1 MRSRS
6 PRSLD
11 SAPES
16 RRRSGRSS
24 TSEHSHP
31 AGSGS
36 RQRARQ
42 AGASKAPA
50 AGAPRPRA
58 AVGAAHL
65 GKQDLLCS
73 LIGLGVKLGL
83 VMVTGVSLV
92 RVASAYQARMD
103 RQGELAA
110 VLQIENVQLT
120 KAQQRFDRLFLIS
133 GEKTLAREQSQWIAP
148 NRLRVV
154 WQAPAAPTKAPAAPA
169 KASATPSKTSSA
181 PSKAAANAPDPAPQ
195 RPPGPLASA
204 PLKDSAKVPPT
215 GTGGLAQ
222 PGDLGGN

>member
-1 MRSRS
+1 V
-6 PRSLD
+6 
-11 SAPES
+11 
-16 RRRSGRSS
+16 
-24 TSEHSHP
+24 
-31 AGSGS
+31 
-36 RQRARQ
+36 
-42 AGASKAPA
+42 GAS
-50 AGAPRPRA
+50 
-58 AVGAAHL
+58 HL

-92 RVASAYQARMD
+92 RVAAAYQARMD

-110 VLQIENVQLT
+110 VLQIENAQLT

-154 WQAPAAPTKAPAAPA
+154 WQPPAAPA
-169 KASATPSKTSSA
+169 KAAE
-181 PSKAAANAPDPAPQ
+181 NAQAPAPQ
-195 RPPGPLASA
+195 RTPGPLASA
-204 PLKDSAKVPPT
+204 RTVGATVPPT

>member
-1 MRSRS
+1 
-6 PRSLD
+6 
-11 SAPES
+11 
-16 RRRSGRSS
+16 
-24 TSEHSHP
+24 
-31 AGSGS
+31 
-36 RQRARQ
+36 
-42 AGASKAPA
+42 
-50 AGAPRPRA
+50 
-58 AVGAAHL
+58 VGAAHL

-110 VLQIENVQLT
+110 VLQIENAQLT

-154 WQAPAAPTKAPAAPA
+154 WQPPAAPAKAPAAPA
-169 KASATPSKTSSA
+169 KASAASA
-181 PSKAAANAPDPAPQ
+181 KAPENAQDPAPL
-195 RPPGPLASA
+195 RPPGSLALA
-204 PLKDSAKVPPT
+204 PLKDSATLPPT
-215 GTGGLAQ
+215 GTGGLAK

>member
-24 TSEHSHP
+24 SREHSHP
-31 AGSGS
+31 AGSAS

-110 VLQIENVQLT
+110 VLQIENAQLT

-154 WQAPAAPTKAPAAPA
+154 WQPPAAPAMAPAAPA
-169 KASATPSKTSSA
+169 KASAA
-181 PSKAAANAPDPAPQ
+181 PAKAPENAQAPL
-195 RPPGPLASA
+195 RPPGSLALA
-204 PLKDSAKVPPT
+204 PLKDSATLPTT
-215 GTGGLAQ
+215 GTGGLAK

>member
-169 KASATPSKTSSA
+169 KASATPSKASSA
-181 PSKAAANAPDPAPQ
+181 PSKAAENAPDPAPQ
-195 RPPGPLASA
+195 RAPGPLASA

>member
-1 MRSRS
+1 VRSRS
-6 PRSLD
+6 PQSLE

-16 RRRSGRSS
+16 RRRSGRSA
-24 TSEHSHP
+24 TSEKSHP
-31 AGSGS
+31 AGSAS

-42 AGASKAPA
+42 TVGGKAPS
-50 AGAPRPRA
+50 AGAPKPKAR
-58 AVGAAHL
+58 VGAAHL

-110 VLQIENVQLT
+110 VLQIEAAQLS

-154 WQAPAAPTKAPAAPA
+154 WQNPAAPA
-169 KASATPSKTSSA
+169 KATA
-181 PSKAAANAPDPAPQ
+181 KAQDPAPQ
-195 RPPGPLASA
+195 RSPGPLASA
-204 PLKDSAKVPPT
+204 KT
-215 GTGGLAQ
+215 GAAGPADAAGGPAQ
-222 PGDLGGN
+222 PGDLGGQ

>member
-1 MRSRS
+1 V
-6 PRSLD
+6 
-11 SAPES
+11 
-16 RRRSGRSS
+16 
-24 TSEHSHP
+24 
-31 AGSGS
+31 
-36 RQRARQ
+36 
-42 AGASKAPA
+42 GAS
-50 AGAPRPRA
+50 
-58 AVGAAHL
+58 HL

-83 VMVTGVSLV
+83 VVVTGVSLV

-110 VLQIENVQLT
+110 VLQIENAQLT

-154 WQAPAAPTKAPAAPA
+154 WQPPAAPA
-169 KASATPSKTSSA
+169 KAPENTQ
-181 PSKAAANAPDPAPQ
+181 DPAP
-195 RPPGPLASA
+195 RRSPGPLASA
-204 PLKDSAKVPPT
+204 RTDGATVPPT

-222 PGDLGGN
+222 PGDWGGN

>member
-31 AGSGS
+31 AGSAS

-42 AGASKAPA
+42 AGSSKAPS

-110 VLQIENVQLT
+110 VLQIENAQLT

-154 WQAPAAPTKAPAAPA
+154 WQAPAAPAKAPVAPA
-169 KASATPSKTSSA
+169 KAPE
-181 PSKAAANAPDPAPQ
+181 NAQDPAPQ

-204 PLKDSAKVPPT
+204 PLKDSATVPPT

-222 PGDLGGN
+222 PGNLGGN

>member
-1 MRSRS
+1 
-6 PRSLD
+6 
-11 SAPES
+11 
-16 RRRSGRSS
+16 
-24 TSEHSHP
+24 
-31 AGSGS
+31 
-36 RQRARQ
+36 
-42 AGASKAPA
+42 
-50 AGAPRPRA
+50 
-58 AVGAAHL
+58 VGAAHL

-110 VLQIENVQLT
+110 VLQIENAQLT

-154 WQAPAAPTKAPAAPA
+154 WQPPAAPA
-169 KASATPSKTSSA
+169 KAP
-181 PSKAAANAPDPAPQ
+181 ANTQDPAPQ
-195 RPPGPLASA
+195 RSPSPLASA
-204 PLKDSAKVPPT
+204 QTDSATVPPT
-215 GTGGLAQ
+215 GTGGQAQ
-222 PGDLGGN
+222 PGDFGGN

>member
-1 MRSRS
+1 VRSRS

-24 TSEHSHP
+24 TSEHPHP
-31 AGSGS
+31 AGSAS
-36 RQRARQ
+36 RQRTRQ

-58 AVGAAHL
+58 AVGASHL

-83 VMVTGVSLV
+83 VVVTGVSLV
-92 RVASAYQARMD
+92 RVAAAYQARMD

-110 VLQIENVQLT
+110 VLQIENAQLT

-154 WQAPAAPTKAPAAPA
+154 WQAPAAHAKAPENAQ
-169 KASATPSKTSSA
+169 A
-181 PSKAAANAPDPAPQ
+181 PSPQ
-195 RPPGPLASA
+195 RTPGPLASA
-204 PLKDSAKVPPT
+204 RTGGATVPPT

>member
-24 TSEHSHP
+24 TSEHPHP
-31 AGSGS
+31 AGSAS
-36 RQRARQ
+36 RQRTRQ
-42 AGASKAPA
+42 AGASKAPS

-58 AVGAAHL
+58 AVGASHL

-83 VMVTGVSLV
+83 VVVTGVSLV

-110 VLQIENVQLT
+110 VLQIENAQLT

-154 WQAPAAPTKAPAAPA
+154 WQPPAAPA
-169 KASATPSKTSSA
+169 KAPE
-181 PSKAAANAPDPAPQ
+181 NAQAPAPQ
-195 RPPGPLASA
+195 RTPGPLASA
-204 PLKDSAKVPPT
+204 RTGGATVPPT

>member
-31 AGSGS
+31 AGSAS

-110 VLQIENVQLT
+110 VLQIENAQLT

-154 WQAPAAPTKAPAAPA
+154 WQAPAAPAKAPAAPA
-169 KASATPSKTSSA
+169 KAPEYAQDPE
-181 PSKAAANAPDPAPQ
+181 NAQDPAPQ

-204 PLKDSAKVPPT
+204 PLKDSATVPPT

-222 PGDLGGN
+222 PGDWGGN

>member
-24 TSEHSHP
+24 SSEHSHP
-31 AGSGS
+31 AGSAS

-42 AGASKAPA
+42 AGASKAPS

-83 VMVTGVSLV
+83 VVVTGVSLV

-110 VLQIENVQLT
+110 VLQIENAQLT

-154 WQAPAAPTKAPAAPA
+154 WQAPAAPAKAPVAPA
-169 KASATPSKTSSA
+169 KAPE
-181 PSKAAANAPDPAPQ
+181 NAQDPAPQ

-204 PLKDSAKVPPT
+204 PLKDSATVPPT

-222 PGDLGGN
+222 PGNLGGN

>member
-1 MRSRS
+1 VRSRS

-24 TSEHSHP
+24 TSEHPHP
-31 AGSGS
+31 AGSAS
-36 RQRARQ
+36 RQRTRQ

-110 VLQIENVQLT
+110 VLQIENAQLT

-154 WQAPAAPTKAPAAPA
+154 WQAPAAPAKAPVAPA
-169 KASATPSKTSSA
+169 KAPE
-181 PSKAAANAPDPAPQ
+181 NAQDPAPQ

-204 PLKDSAKVPPT
+204 PLKDSATVPPT

-222 PGDLGGN
+222 PGNLGGN

>member
-1 MRSRS
+1 V
-6 PRSLD
+6 
-11 SAPES
+11 
-16 RRRSGRSS
+16 
-24 TSEHSHP
+24 
-31 AGSGS
+31 
-36 RQRARQ
+36 RA
-42 AGASKAPA
+42 S
-50 AGAPRPRA
+50 
-58 AVGAAHL
+58 HL

-83 VMVTGVSLV
+83 VVVTGVSLV

-110 VLQIENVQLT
+110 VLQIENAQLT

-154 WQAPAAPTKAPAAPA
+154 WQPPAVPAKAPAAPA
-169 KASATPSKTSSA
+169 KAPE
-181 PSKAAANAPDPAPQ
+181 NAQDPAPQ
-195 RPPGPLASA
+195 RTPSPLASA
-204 PLKDSAKVPPT
+204 QTDSATVPPT

>member
-31 AGSGS
+31 AGSAS
-36 RQRARQ
+36 RQRTRQ

-110 VLQIENVQLT
+110 VLQIENAQLT

-154 WQAPAAPTKAPAAPA
+154 WQAPAAPAKAPVAPA
-169 KASATPSKTSSA
+169 KAPE
-181 PSKAAANAPDPAPQ
+181 NAQDPAPQ

-204 PLKDSAKVPPT
+204 PLKDSATVPPT

-222 PGDLGGN
+222 PGNLGGN

>member
-24 TSEHSHP
+24 TSEHPHP
-31 AGSGS
+31 AGAAS

-42 AGASKAPA
+42 TGGSRATSARV
-50 AGAPRPRA
+50 PRPKA
-58 AVGAAHL
+58 EVLPTAT

-110 VLQIENVQLT
+110 VLQIENAQLT
-120 KAQQRFDRLFLIS
+120 KAQQRFDRLFLAS

-154 WQAPAAPTKAPAAPA
+154 WQSAAAPTKAPVHGPD
-169 KASATPSKTSSA
+169 ATPRRA
-181 PSKAAANAPDPAPQ
+181 
-195 RPPGPLASA
+195 PGPLASA
-204 PLKDSAKVPPT
+204 KTDAPGPAT
-215 GTGGLAQ
+215 ATAGLAQ
-222 PGDLGGN
+222 PSDFGGH

>member
-1 MRSRS
+1 VRSRS
-6 PRSLD
+6 PQSPD

-24 TSEHSHP
+24 ASEHPRP
-31 AGSGS
+31 AGTAS

-42 AGASKAPA
+42 AGGANATS
-50 AGAPRPRA
+50 AGAPRPKA
-58 AVGAAHL
+58 DVGAAHL

-73 LIGLGVKLGL
+73 LIGLGVKVGL

-110 VLQIENVQLT
+110 VLQIETAQLT
-120 KAQQRFDRLFLIS
+120 KAQQRFDRLFLVS

-154 WQAPAAPTKAPAAPA
+154 WQAPAATNKAPAAPA
-169 KASATPSKTSSA
+169 KTLDNAT
-181 PSKAAANAPDPAPQ
+181 DPAAPQ
-195 RPPGPLASA
+195 LAPGPLASA
-204 PLKDSAKVPPT
+204 KTAATAPAT
-215 GTGGLAQ
+215 GTAGQAR
-222 PGDLGGN
+222 PGDFGGH

>member
-1 MRSRS
+1 M
-6 PRSLD
+6 
-11 SAPES
+11 
-16 RRRSGRSS
+16 
-24 TSEHSHP
+24 
-31 AGSGS
+31 
-36 RQRARQ
+36 
-42 AGASKAPA
+42 GAS
-50 AGAPRPRA
+50 
-58 AVGAAHL
+58 HL

-83 VMVTGVSLV
+83 VVVTGVSLV

-154 WQAPAAPTKAPAAPA
+154 WQPPAAPA
-169 KASATPSKTSSA
+169 KAAE
-181 PSKAAANAPDPAPQ
+181 NAQGPAPQ
-195 RPPGPLASA
+195 RTPGPLASA
-204 PLKDSAKVPPT
+204 RTGGATVPPT
-215 GTGGLAQ
+215 GMGGLAQ

>member
-31 AGSGS
+31 ASSGS

-110 VLQIENVQLT
+110 VLQIENAQLT

-169 KASATPSKTSSA
+169 KAPAAPSKATSA
-181 PSKAAANAPDPAPQ
+181 PSKAAENAPDPAPP
-195 RPPGPLASA
+195 RAPGPPATA
-204 PLKDSAKVPPT
+204 PHQAPPHGPPT
-215 GTGGLAQ
+215 RAGGQAQ
-222 PGDLGGN
+222 HGEGG

>member
-24 TSEHSHP
+24 TSEHPHP
-31 AGSGS
+31 AGSAS
-36 RQRARQ
+36 RQRTRQ

-110 VLQIENVQLT
+110 VLQIENAQLT

-154 WQAPAAPTKAPAAPA
+154 WQAPAAPAKAPVAPA
-169 KASATPSKTSSA
+169 KAPE
-181 PSKAAANAPDPAPQ
+181 NAQDPAPQ

-204 PLKDSAKVPPT
+204 PLKDSATVPPT

-222 PGDLGGN
+222 PGNLGGN

>member
-1 MRSRS
+1 
-6 PRSLD
+6 
-11 SAPES
+11 
-16 RRRSGRSS
+16 
-24 TSEHSHP
+24 
-31 AGSGS
+31 
-36 RQRARQ
+36 
-42 AGASKAPA
+42 
-50 AGAPRPRA
+50 
-58 AVGAAHL
+58 VGAAHL
-65 GKQDLLCS
+65 GRQDLLCS

-110 VLQIENVQLT
+110 VLQIENAQLT

-154 WQAPAAPTKAPAAPA
+154 WQPPAAPTKAPAAPA
-169 KASATPSKTSSA
+169 KASAA
-181 PSKAAANAPDPAPQ
+181 PAMAPENAQDPAPL

-204 PLKDSAKVPPT
+204 RTGGATLPTT
-215 GTGGLAQ
+215 GTGGLAK

>member
-31 AGSGS
+31 AGSAS
-36 RQRARQ
+36 RQRTRQ
-42 AGASKAPA
+42 SGASKAPA

-110 VLQIENVQLT
+110 VLQIENAQLT

-154 WQAPAAPTKAPAAPA
+154 WQAPAAPAKAPVAPA
-169 KASATPSKTSSA
+169 KAPE
-181 PSKAAANAPDPAPQ
+181 NAQDPAPL
-195 RPPGPLASA
+195 RPPGSLALA
-204 PLKDSAKVPPT
+204 PLKDSATVPTT
-215 GTGGLAQ
+215 GTGGLAK

>member
-24 TSEHSHP
+24 SSEHSHP

-110 VLQIENVQLT
+110 VLQIENAQLT

-154 WQAPAAPTKAPAAPA
+154 WQAPAAPAKAPAAP
-169 KASATPSKTSSA
+169 
-181 PSKAAANAPDPAPQ
+181 SKAAENAPDPAPQ

-222 PGDLGGN
+222 QGDLGGN

>member
-1 MRSRS
+1 VRSRS

-16 RRRSGRSS
+16 RRRAGRSS
-24 TSEHSHP
+24 TSEHPHP
-31 AGSGS
+31 AGSAS
-36 RQRARQ
+36 RQRTRQ

-58 AVGAAHL
+58 AVGASHL

-83 VMVTGVSLV
+83 VVVTGVSLV
-92 RVASAYQARMD
+92 RVAAAYQARMD

-110 VLQIENVQLT
+110 VLQIENAQLT

-154 WQAPAAPTKAPAAPA
+154 WQPPAAPA
-169 KASATPSKTSSA
+169 KAPENTQ
-181 PSKAAANAPDPAPQ
+181 DPAP
-195 RPPGPLASA
+195 RRSPGPLASA
-204 PLKDSAKVPPT
+204 RTDGATVPPT

-222 PGDLGGN
+222 PGDWGGN

>member
-1 MRSRS
+1 
-6 PRSLD
+6 
-11 SAPES
+11 
-16 RRRSGRSS
+16 
-24 TSEHSHP
+24 
-31 AGSGS
+31 
-36 RQRARQ
+36 
-42 AGASKAPA
+42 
-50 AGAPRPRA
+50 
-58 AVGAAHL
+58 
-65 GKQDLLCS
+65 
-73 LIGLGVKLGL
+73 VKLGL

-169 KASATPSKTSSA
+169 KASATPSKASSA
-181 PSKAAANAPDPAPQ
+181 PSKAAENAPDPAPQ
-195 RPPGPLASA
+195 RAPGGAPYRDGWAGSA
-204 PLKDSAKVPPT
+204 RRFGGELNIQP
-215 GTGGLAQ
+215 GLAQ
-222 PGDLGGN
+222 VRCHGPLFRPSLLPHAPDLR

>member
-6 PRSLD
+6 PQSLD

-16 RRRSGRSS
+16 RRRSGRSA
-24 TSEHSHP
+24 TSEKPHP
-31 AGSGS
+31 AGSAS
-36 RQRARQ
+36 RQRTRQ
-42 AGASKAPA
+42 TVGGKAPS
-50 AGAPRPRA
+50 AGAPKPRA
-58 AVGAAHL
+58 RVGAAHL

-110 VLQIENVQLT
+110 VLQIESAQLS

-154 WQAPAAPTKAPAAPA
+154 WQNPAAPA
-169 KASATPSKTSSA
+169 KAPVAPAKTP
-181 PSKAAANAPDPAPQ
+181 ANSQDPAPQ
-195 RPPGPLASA
+195 RSPGPLASA
-204 PLKDSAKVPPT
+204 TT
-215 GTGGLAQ
+215 GAARPADAAGGPAQ
-222 PGDLGGN
+222 PGDLGRQ

>member
-24 TSEHSHP
+24 SSEHSHP
-31 AGSGS
+31 AGSAS

-42 AGASKAPA
+42 AGSSKAPS

-110 VLQIENVQLT
+110 VLQIENAQLT

-154 WQAPAAPTKAPAAPA
+154 WQAPAAPAKAPVAPA
-169 KASATPSKTSSA
+169 KAPE
-181 PSKAAANAPDPAPQ
+181 NAQDPAPQ

-204 PLKDSAKVPPT
+204 PLKDSATVPPT

-222 PGDLGGN
+222 PGNLGGN

>member
-31 AGSGS
+31 AGSAS

-42 AGASKAPA
+42 SGASKAPA

-110 VLQIENVQLT
+110 VLQIENAQLT

-154 WQAPAAPTKAPAAPA
+154 WQAPAAPAKAPVAPA
-169 KASATPSKTSSA
+169 KAPE
-181 PSKAAANAPDPAPQ
+181 NAQDPAPQ

-204 PLKDSAKVPPT
+204 PLKDSATVPPT

-222 PGDLGGN
+222 PGNLGGN

>member
-1 MRSRS
+1 V
-6 PRSLD
+6 
-11 SAPES
+11 
-16 RRRSGRSS
+16 
-24 TSEHSHP
+24 
-31 AGSGS
+31 
-36 RQRARQ
+36 
-42 AGASKAPA
+42 GAS
-50 AGAPRPRA
+50 
-58 AVGAAHL
+58 HL

-83 VMVTGVSLV
+83 VVVTGVSLV

-110 VLQIENVQLT
+110 VLQIENAQLT

-154 WQAPAAPTKAPAAPA
+154 WQAPAAPAKAPVAPA
-169 KASATPSKTSSA
+169 KAPE
-181 PSKAAANAPDPAPQ
+181 NAQDPAPQ

-204 PLKDSAKVPPT
+204 PLKDSATVPPT

-222 PGDLGGN
+222 PGNLGGN

>member
-1 MRSRS
+1 MRSPS

-11 SAPES
+11 SAPDS
-16 RRRSGRSS
+16 RRRSARSS
-24 TSEHSHP
+24 SSEHP
-31 AGSGS
+31 RRAGSAS

-42 AGASKAPA
+42 AGGSKLA
-50 AGAPRPRA
+50 ATAAPRPRA
-58 AVGAAHL
+58 EVGAAHL

-110 VLQIENVQLT
+110 VLQIETAQLT
-120 KAQQRFDRLFLIS
+120 KAQQRFDRLFLVS
-133 GEKTLAREQSQWIAP
+133 GEKTLAREQRQWIAP

-154 WQAPAAPTKAPAAPA
+154 WQAPAAPNNAQAA
-169 KASATPSKTSSA
+169 
-181 PSKAAANAPDPAPQ
+181 APQ
-195 RPPGPLASA
+195 RSLGPLASA
-204 PLKDSAKVPPT
+204 KTGATAPAT
-215 GTGGLAQ
+215 GTGELAH
-222 PGDLGGN
+222 PGNLGGH

>member
-1 MRSRS
+1 
-6 PRSLD
+6 
-11 SAPES
+11 
-16 RRRSGRSS
+16 
-24 TSEHSHP
+24 
-31 AGSGS
+31 
-36 RQRARQ
+36 
-42 AGASKAPA
+42 
-50 AGAPRPRA
+50 
-58 AVGAAHL
+58 
-65 GKQDLLCS
+65 
-73 LIGLGVKLGL
+73 VKLGL

-169 KASATPSKTSSA
+169 KASATPSKASSA
-181 PSKAAANAPDPAPQ
+181 PSKAAENAPDPAPQ
-195 RPPGPLASA
+195 RAPGPLASA

-222 PGDLGGN
+222 QGDLGGN